1 MSVGPPA
8 LCWDG
13 AGWDGEGGSQDG
25 NVPTAPAVQGSGAG
39 DPPRPGAGP
48 CTQTGVC
55 GRGRTGSGAGTA
67 WQGLV
72 LPRHPPG
79 GVALGA
85 VTRVPPVGCGSV
97 GVRRWLGSSVG
108 LVGAQESINVPLV
121 PSPMTCCRGGDGTG
135 DRDTFSTGVSPHGV
149 VGSQQACVGCWSL
162 RTGPAGGGTS
172 IPGASGRPGASSCP
186 TACQQ
191 PWAVPRTCR
200 GRHRAG
206 SQRGGREEGC
216 CEAFLS
222 SGERL

>member
-1 MSVGPPA
+1 MRRGGGLRTGTCQQHPLRKGAGLGHPPA
-8 LCWDG
+8 
-13 AGWDGEGGSQDG
+13 
-25 NVPTAPAVQGSGAG
+25 
-39 DPPRPGAGP
+39 PGAGP

-55 GRGRTGSGAGTA
+55 GGGRTGIGAGTA

-72 LPRHPPG
+72 LPQHPPG

-85 VTRVPPVGCGSV
+85 VTRVPPVGCGLAGARS
-97 GVRRWLGSSVG
+97 WLGSSVG
-108 LVGAQESINVPLV
+108 LVGAWESINVPLV
-121 PSPMTCCRGGDGTG
+121 PLLLVTLLGGGGGGTG
-135 DRDTFSTGVSPHGV
+135 DRDTFTTGALPHGV

-162 RTGPAGGGTS
+162 GTGPAGGGTS

-200 GRHRAG
+200 DRHRAG